1 MDKNKDTKK
10 VKKKIFGILIYKRI
24 LKNIH
29 PKMIL
34 GIVQSKFGS
43 SKAKQF
49 KNFLE
54 KIDDINHLKKIKK
67 EVIRAKSWEDFIKF
81 IQNSKNSKKNQ
92 N

>member
-1 MDKNKDTKK
+1 MDKNKDTKR
-10 VKKKIFGILIYKRI
+10 VKKKIFGILIYKGI

-29 PKMIL
+29 PKMFL

-54 KIDDINHLKKIKK
+54 KIDDINHPKRIKK
-67 EVIRAKSWEDFIKF
+67 EVIRTKTWEDFIKF
-81 IQNSKNSKKNQ
+81 IQNSKNSKKIQ